1 MSPTPAPAENPQR
14 NAVLAITVFLL
25 FGILGAGI
33 VAFALPAAFE
43 IEWLCLFANSQPAA
57 QRYVITAAIGG
68 VVSWLAAVCVA
79 LMAYSPAR
87 PRLPVWIAAGWF
99 TLYVAAGFVSATLT
113 GSQPCRDE
121 VGLF

>member
-1 MSPTPAPAENPQR
+1 MVATRVSAENPHK
-14 NAVLAITVFLL
+14 NAILAVASFLL
-25 FGILGAGI
+25 FGILGAGV
-33 VAFALPAAFE
+33 VAWALPAAFE

-57 QRYVITAAIGG
+57 QRYLVTAAIGG
-68 VVSWLAAVCVA
+68 VVSWVAAICIA
-79 LMAYSPAR
+79 LMAYSPAH

-113 GSQPCRDE
+113 GAQPCTDD